1 VGIEHLNNTVLKETI
16 EKIIPIAKNTLL
28 FKMKDGTEIT
38 RHWEFHSRKSTWT
51 EEKRKEFGELM
62 KEKKRCRK

>member
-1 VGIEHLNNTVLKETI
+1 
-16 EKIIPIAKNTLL
+16 
-28 FKMKDGTEIT
+28 MKDGTEII